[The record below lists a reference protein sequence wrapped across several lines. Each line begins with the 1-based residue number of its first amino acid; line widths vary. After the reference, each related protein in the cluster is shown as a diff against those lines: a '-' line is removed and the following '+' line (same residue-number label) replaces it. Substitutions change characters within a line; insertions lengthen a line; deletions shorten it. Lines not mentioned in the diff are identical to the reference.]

1 MNVARVLIARVREL
15 FGRGR
20 LERELSEELQ
30 THLDM
35 LTDEHVRRGLTR
47 DEARREALRNL
58 GGLEQT
64 REMVRDR
71 RGLPILETLG
81 RDIRFGARLLAKT
94 PGFTLAAVCTLALG
108 IGANTAIFSVVDAVL
123 FQALPYPEPH
133 GLVSIWEVSQ
143 KSGEPI
149 PAVAPA
155 NYQDYIG
162 RAEAFSSFG
171 GYARSG
177 LNLTGD
183 GNPERVAVE
192 EVTAS
197 YFATLGVMP
206 MIGAPFQPEDN
217 QEERSQRVI
226 LTHALWQR
234 RFGGQASVLDRAVL
248 LDGRP
253 HRVVGVMPPEF
264 RAASDAGALEPVG
277 AFVPVFFE
285 PSVLANRQEHLIN
298 VVGRLKPGISVEA
311 GRANLAAV
319 SEGLA
324 REFPDAATV
333 RTGLAPL
340 GAEQVKS
347 VRPLLVLLLAAVG
360 LVLLIACANV
370 ASLVVARSMSRQ
382 REMAVRFVLGATRR
396 RVVSELVTQSLLLSA
411 AGAGVGLGLAYWT
424 KQMLVSLAPATFPYI
439 QRAALD
445 MRVLLFAAVLAVVTG
460 VLFGLL
466 PAWQVSRARPVEA
479 LRTADRTMAGSWALR
494 NRTALMA
501 VEIALSTLLLVGA
514 GLMLRSLVAV
524 NAVPLGFDPTG
535 VLATSVVLP
544 PQRYATPQARLD
556 FYETL
561 AERVAAIPGVRG
573 VTFSNRLP
581 LRGNWSS
588 GFTFENAAP
597 QPGAAYGQSGAAY
610 GAPGQPQSAGFQAVS
625 PEYFAVFRIPLLRGR
640 LLASSDRS
648 GASGVAVVNAA
659 FVRTFFKDGNPLGQR
674 LRRGP
679 KMPPIEIVGVVGD
692 IRRGG
697 RTSDIEPQLY
707 LPAAQF
713 ELYPL
718 SLSDLAVRVDGNAGS
733 YADAVRAA
741 IWSID
746 PNQPVTNVR
755 TLDEVL
761 SLRIAERH
769 FQTFLFALF
778 AVLALAL
785 AVVGVYSVVDY
796 SVRQRTAEIGLRM
809 ALGADA
815 SGIVRW
821 MVAQSFWI
829 VAGGSVAGLAA
840 AYGLSRYVRT
850 LLFGIEPTDA
860 VTYAGAAMVL
870 ATAALFASYLAARR
884 AVRVDPVSAL
894 R

>member
-1 MNVARVLIARVREL
+1 MNVARVLLARVREL

-20 LERELSEELQ
+20 LEQELSEELQ
-30 THLDM
+30 THVDM
-35 LTDEHVRRGLTR
+35 LTDEHVRRGLPR
-47 DEARREALRNL
+47 DDARREALRNL

-64 REMVRDR
+64 REMVRER

-81 RDIRFGARLLAKT
+81 RDIRFGARLLART
-94 PGFTLAAVCTLALG
+94 PGFTLAAICTLALG

-123 FQALPYPEPH
+123 IQSAPYPDPDR
-133 GLVSIWEVSQ
+133 LVSIWEVSQ

-149 PAVAPA
+149 PSVAPA
-155 NYQDYIG
+155 NYADYVR
-162 RAEAFSSFG
+162 RADAFSSLA
-171 GYARSG
+171 GYARG
-177 LNLTGD
+177 GFNLTGD
-183 GNPERVAVE
+183 GTPERVVVE

-197 YFATLGVMP
+197 YFATLGVRP

-234 RFGGQASVLDRAVL
+234 RFGGQTSVLDRLIL

-285 PSVLANRQEHLIN
+285 PSVLANRHEHLIN
-298 VVGRLKPGISVEA
+298 VVGRLKPGVPVEA

-333 RTGLAPL
+333 RAALAPL
-340 GAEQVKS
+340 GAEQVKN
-347 VRPLLVLLLAAVG
+347 VRPLLVLLLTAVG

-382 REMAVRFVLGATRR
+382 REMAVRIALGATRR

-411 AGAGVGLGLAYWT
+411 AGAGVGLALAYWT

-439 QRAALD
+439 QRATLD
-445 MRVLLFAAVLAVVTG
+445 SRVLVFAAALAAVTG
-460 VLFGLL
+460 VLFGLF

-479 LRTADRTMAGSWALR
+479 LRAADRTMAGSWALR
-494 NRTALMA
+494 NRAALMA
-501 VEIALSTLLLVGA
+501 VEVALSTLLLVGV

-535 VLATSVVLP
+535 VLATNVVLP
-544 PQRYATPQARLD
+544 PQRYATPQAKLD

-561 AERVAAIPGVRG
+561 ADRVAAIPGVRG

-581 LRGNWSS
+581 LRGSWSS
-588 GFTFENAAP
+588 GFTFDEPSAAIP
-597 QPGAAYGQSGAAY
+597 SAQMR
-610 GAPGQPQSAGFQAVS
+610 SAGFQAVS
-625 PEYFAVFRIPLLRGR
+625 PDYFALFKIPLLRGR
-640 LLASSDRS
+640 LLAPSDRA
-648 GASGVAVVNAA
+648 GAAGVAVVNAA

-679 KMPPIEIVGVVGD
+679 RMPAIEIVGVVAD

-697 RTSDIEPQLY
+697 RTAEIEPQLY

-733 YADAVRAA
+733 YADAIRAA
-741 IWSID
+741 IWAID

-755 TLDEVL
+755 TLEDVL
-761 SLRIAERH
+761 SLRLAERH

-778 AVLALAL
+778 AALALVL

-821 MVAQSFWI
+821 MIGQSFWI
-829 VAGGSVAGLAA
+829 VAAGSVAGLAA

-850 LLFGIEPTDA
+850 LLFGIEPTDV
-860 VTYAGAAMVL
+860 VTYLGAAMVL
-870 ATAALFASYLAARR
+870 ALAAFFASYLAARR
-884 AVRVDPVSAL
+884 AVQVDPVSAL

>member
-1 MNVARVLIARVREL
+1 MNRLRVLAARVREF
-15 FGRGR
+15 FGGAR
-20 LERELSEELQ
+20 LERDLSEELQ
-30 THLDM
+30 THLDY

-47 DEARREALRNL
+47 DEARRAAYRDL

-64 REMVRDR
+64 RELVRDR
-71 RGLPILETLG
+71 RGLPFLETLG
-81 RDIRFGARLLAKT
+81 RDVRFGARLLAKT
-94 PGFTLAAVCTLALG
+94 PGFTAAAVCTLALG

-133 GLVSIWEVSQ
+133 QLVSIWEESQ
-143 KSGEPI
+143 KGGGPI
-149 PAVAPA
+149 AVAPA
-155 NYQDYIG
+155 NYLDYV
-162 RAEAFSSFG
+162 RRSDAFSSLG
-171 GYARSG
+171 AYARTG

-183 GNPERVAVE
+183 GTPERVLVE

-206 MIGAPFQPEDN
+206 LIGGPFQPEDN
-217 QEERSQRVI
+217 QEAGSQRVI

-234 RFGGQASVLDRAVL
+234 RFGGQASVLDRTIL

-277 AFVPVFFE
+277 AIVPVFFE
-285 PSVLANRQEHLIN
+285 PSVLSNRQEHLIA
-298 VVGRLKPGISVEA
+298 VIGRVKPGVSVETA
-311 GRANLAAV
+311 RANLAAV
-319 SEGLA
+319 SDGLA

-333 RTGLAPL
+333 RAMLAPL

-347 VRPLLVLLLAAVG
+347 VRELLVLLLSAVG

-382 REMAVRFVLGATRR
+382 REMAVRFALGATRR
-396 RVVSELVTQSLLLSA
+396 RVMSELITQSLLLSA
-411 AGAGVGLGLAYWT
+411 AGAGVGLALAYWT
-424 KQMLVSLAPATFPYI
+424 KHVLVSLAPATFPYI

-445 MRVLLFAAVLAVVTG
+445 TRVLAFAAVLTVVTG
-460 VLFGLL
+460 VLFGLF
-466 PAWQVSRARPVEA
+466 PAWQVSRTRPVEA
-479 LRTADRTMAGSWALR
+479 LRTSDRSSVGTWALR
-494 NRTALMA
+494 NRAALMA
-501 VEIALSTLLLVGA
+501 IEVALSTLLLVGA
-514 GLMLRSLVAV
+514 GLMLRSLMAV

-535 VLATSVVLP
+535 VLATNVVLP
-544 PQRYATPQARLD
+544 PARYATPQAKLD

-561 AERVAAIPGVRG
+561 AGRVAAIPGVRG
-573 VTFSNRLP
+573 VTYSNRLP
-581 LRGNWSS
+581 LRGTWSS
-588 GFTFENAAP
+588 GFDFDQPTAAVP
-597 QPGAAYGQSGAAY
+597 SEKMRA
-610 GAPGQPQSAGFQAVS
+610 AGFQAVS
-625 PEYFAVFRIPLLRGR
+625 PEYFAVFKIPLLRGR
-640 LLASSDRS
+640 PLAPTDRT
-648 GASGVAVVNAA
+648 GAPGVAVVNAA
-659 FVRTFFKDGNPLGQR
+659 FVRAFFKDANPLGQR

-679 KMPPIEIVGVVGD
+679 KMPSIEIVGVVAD
-692 IRRGG
+692 TRRGG

-707 LPAAQF
+707 LPAAQI

-718 SLSDLAVRVDGNAGS
+718 SLSDLAIRVDGDGRS

-746 PNQPVTNVR
+746 PDQPVTNVR
-755 TLDEVL
+755 TLEEVL
-761 SLRIAERH
+761 ALRLAERR

-778 AVLALAL
+778 AALALAL

-815 SGIVRW
+815 GGILRW
-821 MVAQSFWI
+821 MIGQSVWT
-829 VAGGSVAGLAA
+829 VSAGALAGLAG
-840 AYGLSRYVRT
+840 AYWLSRFVRS

-860 VTYAGAAMVL
+860 ATYLGAAVVL
-870 ATAALFASYLAARR
+870 AAAALLASYLAARR
-884 AVRVDPVSAL
+884 AIRVDPVSAL